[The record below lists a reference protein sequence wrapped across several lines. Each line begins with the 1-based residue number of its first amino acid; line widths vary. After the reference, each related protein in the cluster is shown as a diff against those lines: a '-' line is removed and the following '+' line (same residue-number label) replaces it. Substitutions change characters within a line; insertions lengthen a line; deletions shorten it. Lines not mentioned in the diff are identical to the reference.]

1 MCTGHLYQNGFA
13 SDNTSGVHQ
22 KVMQALLAANEGPAV
37 PYGDDPWTERAV
49 AGFHSLFGEDVD
61 VFLVP
66 HGTGA
71 NVLALRAMVR
81 PWRTVLLADVG
92 HPVSSESSAVEAVSG
107 CRLALLPS
115 CHGKVDPADIA
126 PAFHVHT
133 PHETAPGV
141 LALTQSTELGTVYT
155 ADELRA
161 LCAEAHTHGIPV
173 FMDGARFA
181 NAVAATGQDP
191 RTLARETGVDVMT
204 FGGTKN
210 GLMYGEA
217 ILFFNRTFAQD
228 FATQRKQALQLVS
241 KQRFLGA
248 QFEAYLEGGL
258 WLEMAAHANAM
269 ARRLADGVAGHKA
282 VSLVHPVETNGVF
295 LSMQPAHQAQLLKQ
309 FLFHEVDAAAHTIR
323 LMCAFNTTPAE
334 VDNLVTAVCSLK

>member
-1 MCTGHLYQNGFA
+1 MHAEHSYFSGFA
-13 SDNTSGVHQ
+13 SDNTSGVHP

-37 PYGDDPWTERAV
+37 PYGDDPWTARAV
-49 AGFHSLFGEDVD
+49 AGFHRLFGEDVD

-71 NVLALRAMVR
+71 NVLALRGMVR
-81 PWRTVLLADVG
+81 PWRTVLLSQVG
-92 HPVSSESSAVEAVSG
+92 HPVAAESSAVEAVSG

-115 CHGKVDPADIA
+115 HHGKVNPQDIA
-126 PAFHVHT
+126 PAFHVHA

-155 ADELRA
+155 AEELRV
-161 LCAEAHTHGIPV
+161 LCACAHAHDIPV
-173 FMDGARFA
+173 FLDGARFA
-181 NAVAATGQDP
+181 NAAAATGKDP

-217 ILFFNRTFAQD
+217 VIIFNRVFAQD

-248 QFEAYLEGGL
+248 QFEAYLEGDL
-258 WLEMAAHANAM
+258 WLEMATHANAM
-269 ARRLADGVAGHKA
+269 ARRLSDGVAGHAA
-282 VSLVHPVETNGVF
+282 VSLAHPVETNGVF
-295 LSMQPAHQAQLLKQ
+295 LNMQPVHQAQLLKQ
-309 FLFHEVDAAAHTIR
+309 FMFHEVDAAAHTVR
-323 LMCAFNTTPAE
+323 FMCAFNTSSAE
-334 VDNLVTAVCSLK
+334 VDSLVAAVRALA

>member
-1 MCTGHLYQNGFA
+1 MHAEHILNGFA
-13 SDNTSGVHQ
+13 SDNTSGVHPTI
-22 KVMQALLAANEGPAV
+22 MQALLAANEGPAV
-37 PYGDDPWTERAV
+37 PYGDDPWTARAV
-49 AGFHSLFGEDVD
+49 DGFRRLFGEDVD

-71 NVLALRAMVR
+71 NVLTLRAMVR

-92 HPVSSESSAVEAVSG
+92 HPAAAESSAVEAVSG

-115 CHGKVDPADIA
+115 HHGKVDPADIA
-126 PAFHVHT
+126 PAFHVHA

-155 ADELRA
+155 TDELRA
-161 LCAEAHTHGIPV
+161 LCTEAHAHEIPV
-173 FMDGARFA
+173 FLDGARFA
-181 NAVAATGQDP
+181 NAVAATGADP
-191 RTLARETGVDVMT
+191 RTLAREAGVDVMT

-217 ILFFNRTFAQD
+217 VIFFKRAFAQD

-248 QFEAYLEGGL
+248 QFEAYLKDDL
-258 WLEMAAHANAM
+258 WLDMATHANNM
-269 ARRLADGVAGHKA
+269 ARRLSDGVAGHGA
-282 VSLVHPVETNGVF
+282 VSLAHAVETNGVF
-295 LSMQPAHQAQLLKQ
+295 LNMSPEHQSRLMQQY
-309 FLFHEVDAAAHTIR
+309 LFHEVDAAAHTVR
-323 LMCAFNTTPAE
+323 FMCAFNTTPAE
-334 VDNLVTAVCSLK
+334 VDGLVAAVRSLA